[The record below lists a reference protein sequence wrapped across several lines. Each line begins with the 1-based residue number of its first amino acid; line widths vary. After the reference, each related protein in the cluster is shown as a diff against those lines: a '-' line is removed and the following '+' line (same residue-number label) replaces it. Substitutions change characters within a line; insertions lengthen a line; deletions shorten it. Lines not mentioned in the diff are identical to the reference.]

1 VIERLSQLEARFE
14 RLFQENQDLRR
25 KLTIALQQIRDLQAK
40 PSGGGGNTG
49 TVYFTDPVVIAA
61 GGSESGLTIKKK
73 AGGSTVTVSDSGTVY
88 NEAAV
93 ATSGGTG
100 QTIFLGAN
108 GDGTYLAIS
117 QSCPPAEE

>member
-1 VIERLSQLEARFE
+1 MIERLSQLEARFE

-25 KLTIALQQIRDLQAK
+25 KLTVALQQIRDLQAK
-40 PSGGGGNTG
+40 PAGGGGITG
-49 TVYFTDPVVIAA
+49 TVYFCDPVVIAA
-61 GGSESGLTIKKK
+61 GSSESGLTIKKK
-73 AGGSTVTVSDSGTVY
+73 AGGSTVTVTDSGTVY

-93 ATSGGTG
+93 ATSDGTG

-117 QSCPPAEE
+117 QSCPPEV